1 MILLLVLFN
10 LILFAPMLRGL
21 IPLPTDALAGA
32 YYPWAGQNW
41 GFVAGVPYKNIS
53 LTDVFSQLY
62 PWRSLAMDLIRHG
75 IPPLWN
81 SFSFSGYPLL
91 ANWQS
96 APFYPLNLLML
107 IFGNIHGYGIMV
119 FLQPIL
125 TASFMYIFLRQLKL
139 SRVAASLGGLVSAYS
154 GFVMVYLE
162 YATIGQIMIWL
173 PLVLYLFE
181 KYFEKRQIRFL
192 ALSSIC
198 LFPVLTGGFFQ
209 PAFYVILIA
218 SLYFLFRCLS
228 LPSTTN
234 KSKLITLGAAFI
246 LIGIA
251 TAAIQ
256 LVPTAELLKY
266 SIRNLDSNITDYH
279 YGLLPLQN
287 LVSFLAPDFFGSP
300 ATANYWG
307 AIQYQEATGYFS
319 VIALALTIVGIS
331 AKKRGWRLNLF
342 STLFI
347 GSVLLAFDN
356 PIGRL
361 IYQLKFPLLS
371 TGYASRW
378 LIITAFSGAFLS
390 AAAIERFNQKKLT
403 FVLSVIL
410 GILVLIYGLIWKA
423 VIPISPNHIPVVLR
437 NLLLPIALLVAGIAI
452 CIFIRN
458 KNWAKWLLLILIAFD
473 LGRFTIKFTPFS
485 KPQYTS
491 QAIPVFEYIKSQ
503 SKFDRVI
510 SDSGPILPAN
520 TWIYPKLYS
529 PTGYDPL
536 LIKDYAVFF
545 RGLNMGQEKA
555 SEINGRLDDGLFT
568 RYLNLVNL
576 NSPLIDLVGAKYL
589 LTVKYDPYGKIRPW
603 GKINEGAVNPD
614 HYKPVFEDGETAVL
628 QNQKVLPR
636 ASLYYNA
643 ESETD
648 SVKAVEKLVA
658 GFDFR
663 NKILIDKEHPIQY
676 IPGEDDTVE
685 ITGYSANKVN
695 FRVKTQNGAYLFLTD
710 TFFPGWQVSINGK
723 RGEILRADSVFRAV
737 EVPQGDTHIEMIYSP
752 NSYKA
757 GAAISTTSLLFI
769 VILPIFKIRNR
780 KVKGGKK

>member
-1 MILLLVLFN
+1 
-10 LILFAPMLRGL
+10 MLRGL
-21 IPLPTDALAGA
+21 VPLPTDALVGA

-62 PWRSLAMDLIRHG
+62 PGRSLAMDLIRHG
-75 IPPLWN
+75 SLPLWN

-96 APFYPLNLLML
+96 APFYPLNSLML
-107 IFGNIHGYGIMV
+107 MFGNIHGYGIMV

-125 TASFMYIFLRQLKL
+125 AASFMYIFLRQLKL
-139 SRVAASLGGLVSAYS
+139 SRVAAGLGGIVSAYS

-218 SLYFLFRCLS
+218 SLYFLFRSLS
-228 LPSTTN
+228 LPGTTN
-234 KSKLITLGAAFI
+234 KPKLIALDAIFI
-246 LIGIA
+246 LVGIA

-266 SIRNLDSNITDYH
+266 SIRNLDRNIVDYH
-279 YGLLPLQN
+279 YGLLPVQN
-287 LVSFLAPDFFGSP
+287 LVSFLAPDFFGNP
-300 ATANYWG
+300 ATTNYWG
-307 AIQYQEATGYFS
+307 VIQYQEVTGYFS
-319 VIALALTIVGIS
+319 VIAFALAILGIFS
-331 AKKRGWRLNLF
+331 KKKDWRLNLF
-342 STLFI
+342 SALFV
-347 GSVLLAFDN
+347 GSIILAFDN

-361 IYQLKFPLLS
+361 IYQFKFPLLS

-378 LIITAFSGAFLS
+378 LIITAFSGAFL
-390 AAAIERFNQKKLT
+390 AATAIERFNQKKLT
-403 FVLSVIL
+403 FILSALL

-423 VIPISPNHIPVVLR
+423 VIPISPAHIPVVLR
-437 NLLLPIALLVAGIAI
+437 NLLLPIALLITGIAI

-473 LGRFTIKFTPFS
+473 LGRFTVKFTPFS
-485 KPQYTS
+485 DPQYTS
-491 QAIPVFEYIKSQ
+491 RAIPVFEYIKSQ
-503 SKFDRVI
+503 SKVDRVI

-520 TWIYPKLYS
+520 TWMYPELYS

-545 RGLNMGQEKA
+545 RGLNMGQMKA
-555 SEINGRLDDGLFT
+555 PEINGKLDGGLFT

-576 NSPLIDLVGAKYL
+576 NSPFIDLVGAKYL

-603 GKINEGAVNPD
+603 GKINEGAID
-614 HYKPVFEDGETAVL
+614 LSRYKPVFEDGETVVL
-628 QNQKVLPR
+628 QNQTALPR
-636 ASLYYNA
+636 ASLYYKA

-648 SVKAVEKLVA
+648 SVKAVEKLIT

-663 NKILIDKEHPIQY
+663 NKLLIDKENPTQY
-676 IPGEDDTVE
+676 SPGENDMVE
-685 ITGYSANKVN
+685 ITDYSANKVN
-695 FRVKTQNGAYLFLTD
+695 FQVKTQNGAYLFLSD
-710 TFFPGWQVSINGK
+710 TFFPGWQVSINEK
-723 RGEILRADSVFRAV
+723 LGEILRADSVFRAV
-737 EVPQGDTHIEMIYSP
+737 EVPPGNSHIEMSYSP

-757 GAAISTTSLLFI
+757 GATISAISLLFI
-769 VILPIFKIRNR
+769 VILPVFKICNR
-780 KVKGGKK
+780 KIKGGKERPNKTPHSV